1 MRCLEADVNFGRGWN
16 GCLLVDWDCGQILMR
31 RRWVPDG
38 KRVSVA
44 ERPLGGFGRD
54 FGLT

>member
-1 MRCLEADVNFGRGWN
+1 MNFGWGWN
-16 GCLLVDWDCGQILMR
+16 GCLLVDWDCGQILMQ

-38 KRVSVA
+38 TCVSVA
-44 ERPLGGFGRD
+44 ECPLGEFSRD

>member
-1 MRCLEADVNFGRGWN
+1 MNFGRGWN